1 MTGHRQDDHLQD
13 GHLHDGLSAL
23 ADGEATA
30 EERRAAEIHLARCL
44 DCAAELAA
52 TVAIRAV
59 LRGLAPVDSPV
70 PLDVVR
76 TPSAIARFGAALAA
90 VAAAVAVAVLANL
103 NVQPPAP
110 EQVGNLVQV
119 HTTSAV
125 NAEVVSQMAPAAI
138 PVSFQP

>member
-1 MTGHRQDDHLQD
+1 MTDHLRD
-13 GHLHDGLSAL
+13 GHLRDGLSAL

-30 EERRAAEIHLARCL
+30 DEQREADVHLATCPA
-44 DCAAELAA
+44 CAAELAA

-59 LRGLAPVDSPV
+59 LRGLAPLDPPV
-70 PLDVVR
+70 ALDVVQP
-76 TPSAIARFGAALAA
+76 PSAVARWGAALAA
-90 VAAAVAVAVLANL
+90 TAAAVAVVVLANL

-138 PVSFQP
+138 PVSFHP